1 MHRVFSPATYEC
13 RLCQIT
19 FSAVGMLRPW
29 KDFLESRPEAKR
41 FYHRKEFAA
50 AYPQVTAE
58 LPLILKTDPDSLSPE
73 ILLSREE
80 IENCADVD
88 ELIEKLIVK
97 LYTSRAGNADPP
109 AGPSTDRSPT

>member
-1 MHRVFSPATYEC
+1 
-13 RLCQIT
+13 
-19 FSAVGMLRPW
+19 MLRPW

-50 AYPQVTAE
+50 AYPQITDE
-58 LPLILKTDPDSLSPE
+58 LPLILKTGPDSPSPE
-73 ILLSREE
+73 ILLGRQE

-88 ELIEKLIVK
+88 ELIEKLIEK
-97 LYTSRAGNADPP
+97 LYAARAGNADPP